1 MTRKNRKTNNE
12 PSRAFLRNA
21 FEMAKEAGW
30 KRVIVTTPYGTVEAT
45 DVTNIDGV
53 MAEEPSEWD
62 LALKDRG

>member
-45 DVTNIDGV
+45 DIAAADGV
-53 MAEEPSEWD
+53 LSEEPSEWD
-62 LALKDRG
+62 LALADKE

>member
-21 FEMAKEAGW
+21 FDMAKEAGW

-45 DVTNIDGV
+45 DIAAVDGV
-53 MAEEPSEWD
+53 LNEEPSEWD
-62 LALKDRG
+62 LALADRE